1 MIAELTGRIAKKT
14 FNHVVLEVGGVGY
27 LVTIPLSTFAA
38 LPDDDRAV
46 RLYVHTHVREDTLS
60 LFGFL
65 TEQEREIFV
74 DLISVSG
81 IGPKLATTILSGASA
96 AEVRSYIVAGNIAG
110 FTGLPGV
117 GKKTAERI
125 VLDLKEKLAKRGP
138 VGGEVPAEGA
148 GGPADVVEALVNLGY
163 TRTQAHDAVREA
175 TKAGATDLGEI
186 LKGAL
191 KALSKW

>member
-1 MIAELTGRIAKKT
+1 MIAELTGRIVKKT
-14 FNHVVLEVGGVGY
+14 FNHMVLDVGGVGY
-27 LVTIPLSTFAA
+27 LVTIPLSTFTA
-38 LPDDDRAV
+38 LPDDDRIV

-65 TEQEREIFV
+65 TEEEREIFV

-96 AEVRSYIVAGNIAG
+96 GEVRSYIVAGNIAG
-110 FTGLPGV
+110 FIGVPGV

-125 VLDLKEKLAKRGP
+125 VLELREKLAKRGP
-138 VGGEVPAEGA
+138 AAGEVREDEA

-163 TRTQAHDAVREA
+163 ARAQAHDAVREA
-175 TKAGATDLGEI
+175 AKNGATELGEI

>member
-1 MIAELTGRIAKKT
+1 MIAELTGRIAKKAL
-14 FNHVVLEVGGVGY
+14 NHVVLDVGGVGY
-27 LVTIPLSTFAA
+27 LVMIPLSTFTA

-46 RLYVHTHVREDTLS
+46 RLYIHTHVREDTIS
-60 LFGFL
+60 LFGFCS
-65 TEQEREIFV
+65 EQERQLFV

-96 AEVRSYIVAGNIAG
+96 NEVRSYIVGGNIAG
-110 FTGLPGV
+110 FIGLPGV

-125 VLDLKEKLAKRGP
+125 VLELKEKIAKRAAAGSEIP
-138 VGGEVPAEGA
+138 DGEP

-175 TKAGATDLGEI
+175 TKDGATDLGEI

>member
-1 MIAELTGRIAKKT
+1 MIAQLTGTIVKKG
-14 FNHVVLEVGGVGY
+14 FNHVVLDVGGVGY
-27 LVTIPLSTFAA
+27 LVTIPLSTFTA
-38 LPDDDRAV
+38 LPDGDGV
-46 RLYVHTHVREDTLS
+46 VKLYIHTHVREDAIS

-65 TEQEREIFV
+65 SEAEREIFI

-96 AEVRSYIVAGNIAG
+96 PEVRSYITAGNVSG
-110 FTGLPGV
+110 FVGVPGV

-125 VLDLKEKLAKRGP
+125 VLELREKLAKRGVP
-138 VGGEVPAEGA
+138 GAEVPGDGA

-175 TKAGATDLGEI
+175 TKDGTADLGEI